1 MYNHINSLK
10 LYSITQI
17 LLYINIYMSNF
28 TEEVCEFVENSFIEN
43 FEYNPMIGGN
53 PIAPPI
59 HCDRGKKW

>member
-1 MYNHINSLK
+1 
-10 LYSITQI
+10 
-17 LLYINIYMSNF
+17 MSNF

-43 FEYNPMIGGN
+43 FEYNPMIGRN